1 MVSLVKESEETTII
15 KKCISIYKEFL
26 TFQSSTEN
34 TLKEKAKELLKTYG
48 NEQKYEYIFLNNI
61 L

>member
-1 MVSLVKESEETTII
+1 MMSLVKESEETTLI

-34 TLKEKAKELLKTYG
+34 SLKEKAEELLKTYG
-48 NEQKYEYIFLNNI
+48 NDKQFEYIFLNNI

>member
-34 TLKEKAKELLKTYG
+34 SLKEKAEELLKTYG
-48 NEQKYEYIFLNNI
+48 NDKQFEYIFLNNI

>member
-1 MVSLVKESEETTII
+1 MMSLVEESEETTII

-48 NEQKYEYIFLNNI
+48 NEQKYEYIFFK
-61 L
+61 